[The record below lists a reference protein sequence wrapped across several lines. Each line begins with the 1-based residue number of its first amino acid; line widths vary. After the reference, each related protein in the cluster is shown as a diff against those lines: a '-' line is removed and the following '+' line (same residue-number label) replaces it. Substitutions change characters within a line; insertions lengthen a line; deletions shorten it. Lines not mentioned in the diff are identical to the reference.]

1 MPRLPATSGL
11 RARPTGYTS
20 RVGIDIGNLKLAIV
34 HDGLATRGG
43 GGGAERVL
51 AIVHRMFPTAP
62 IFTTVYHP
70 ERMPAEM
77 KGWDIRTSFIQKL
90 PWGAERYQLY
100 MPLFPLAIEQLD
112 LTEFDVVVSMSHA
125 VAKGVI
131 TRPDAYHMCY
141 CYSPLRYAWD
151 MYHEYLEIEQ
161 IPGWQRWLVPG
172 LMHYLRNW
180 DAVSASRVDDFVAIS
195 HYVRRRI
202 EKFYR
207 REAGVIYPPVDLL
220 KSSAP
225 PADYYLVVSRLVAY
239 KRLDLVIEA
248 FNQLGW
254 PLVVIGDGVER
265 ERLQGMAKENV
276 RFLGR
281 VSDSVVHEHLAAC
294 RGFVFPGIE
303 DFGIAPVEAQG
314 AGKPVIALDQ
324 GGASETVVH
333 GETGILF
340 ASQTADALVQ
350 ALKQAD
356 ATRFDADRIRRHAER
371 FSTERFEQEFLAAV
385 LRRQVG

>member
-1 MPRLPATSGL
+1 M
-11 RARPTGYTS
+11 
-20 RVGIDIGNLKLAIV
+20 NLAII
-34 HDGLATRGG
+34 HDGLATKGG
-43 GGGAERVL
+43 AGGAERVL
-51 AIVHRMFPTAP
+51 GVVHRMFPQAP
-62 IFTTVYHP
+62 IYTTVYHP
-70 ERMPAEM
+70 GLMPAEM
-77 KGWDIRTSFIQKL
+77 QGWDIRTSFVQRL
-90 PWGAERYQLY
+90 PFGKEKYQWYL
-100 MPLFPLAIEQLD
+100 PLLPMAIEQLD
-112 LTEFDVVVSMSHA
+112 LREFDVVVSMSHS

-151 MYHEYLEIEQ
+151 MYHEYLEIEDL
-161 IPGWQRWLVPG
+161 PGWQRLLVPG

-180 DAVSASRVDDFVAIS
+180 DAAAASRVDRFVAIS
-195 HYVRRRI
+195 EYVRRRI
-202 EKFYR
+202 EKYYR
-207 REAGVIYPPVDLL
+207 RPADVIYPPVDIL

-265 ERLQGMAKENV
+265 TRLQGMAKGNV
-276 RFLGR
+276 TFLGR
-281 VSDSVVHEHLAAC
+281 QPDAVVHEHLAAC

-314 AGKPVIALDQ
+314 AGKPVIALNQ
-324 GGASETVVH
+324 GGAAETVVH

-340 ASQTADALVQ
+340 AKQTIADLVQ
-350 ALKQAD
+350 ALRDAD
-356 ATRFDADRIRRHAER
+356 ATLFDPDRIRAHAER
-371 FSTERFEQEFLAAV
+371 FSTERFEREFLAA
-385 LRRQVG
+385 LHRRSAG